1 MKKDIENVK
10 YVLYENEIS
19 RIYSVYDNGVSVC
32 CVDETG
38 YEYSDV
44 EGDFIIPFD
53 KVKPIHEEVNETD
66 YIYMR
71 EILN

>member
-1 MKKDIENVK
+1 MKKDFENVK

-53 KVKPIHEEVNETD
+53 EVKPIHEEVNETD